1 MDINN
6 INMLVVKFMSAE
18 SILQRNRKEIIDDCE
33 KSTHEC
39 RMIAIRSGCF
49 KEADEAI
56 KKIEERTA
64 EVLEEYTKFEGM
76 LNTIRPLIIAIIQKE
91 SGEDIT
97 VSSEEVEKAGE
108 FFDSLNLDNL
118 DSID

>member
-1 MDINN
+1 MNINDINTL
-6 INMLVVKFMSAE
+6 IVQFMYAE
-18 SILQRNRKEIIDDCE
+18 SILQKNRKGIIEDCE
-33 KSTHEC
+33 KSTHDC

-64 EVLEEYTKFEGM
+64 AVLEDYTKIEGM

-91 SGEDIT
+91 SGENIT
-97 VSSEEVEKAGE
+97 ISSKELEQAIAL
-108 FFDSLNLDNL
+108 FDSLDLDNL
-118 DSID
+118 R

>member
-1 MDINN
+1 MNVNDINTL
-6 INMLVVKFMSAE
+6 IIRFMSAE
-18 SILQRNRKEIIDDCE
+18 SILRKNRKEIIEDCE

-64 EVLEEYTKFEGM
+64 EVLEEYTKVEGM
-76 LNTIRPLIIAIIQKE
+76 LNTIRPLIVAIIQKE
-91 SGEDIT
+91 SGEKIT
-97 VSSEEVEKAGE
+97 VSSEEVEKAVAL
-108 FFDSLNLDNL
+108 FDSLDLDNFQ
-118 DSID
+118 

>member
-1 MDINN
+1 MSINDINSL
-6 INMLVVKFMSAE
+6 IVRFMEAE
-18 SILQRNRKEIIDDCE
+18 STLQKNRKEIIKNCE
-33 KSTHEC
+33 ETKHEC
-39 RMIAIRSGCF
+39 RMIGIKYGSF

-56 KKIEERTA
+56 RKIEENTNS
-64 EVLEEYTKFEGM
+64 VLKDYDRIEEM

-97 VSSEEVEKAGE
+97 VSSEEVEKAIAL
-108 FFDSLNLDNL
+108 FDSLNLDNP

>member
-1 MDINN
+1 MDISN

-18 SILQRNRKEIIDDCE
+18 SILQRNRKEIIDNCE
-33 KSTHEC
+33 KTTHEC

-56 KKIEERTA
+56 KNIEERTSS
-64 EVLEEYTKFEGM
+64 VLEEYTKVEGM

-91 SGEDIT
+91 SGENIT
-97 VSSEEVEKAGE
+97 ISSKELEQAITL
-108 FFDSLNLDNL
+108 FDSLDLDNL
-118 DSID
+118 G

>member
-1 MDINN
+1 MNINDINTL
-6 INMLVVKFMSAE
+6 IVRFMTAE
-18 SILQRNRKEIIDDCE
+18 SILQKNREEIIKNCE
-33 KSTHEC
+33 ETKHKC
-39 RMIAIRSGCF
+39 RMLGIKYLSF

-64 EVLEEYTKFEGM
+64 AVLEEYTKFEGM

-97 VSSEEVEKAGE
+97 VSSEEVEKAVE

>member
-1 MDINN
+1 MTIDVINN
-6 INMLVVKFMSAE
+6 LIVRFMAAE
-18 SILQRNRKEIIDDCE
+18 STLQKNRKEIIKNCE
-33 KSTHEC
+33 ESKHEC
-39 RMIAIRSGCF
+39 RMLGIKYGSF

-56 KKIEERTA
+56 RKIDENTNAVLRDYDRIEE
-64 EVLEEYTKFEGM
+64 M

-97 VSSEEVEKAGE
+97 VSSEEVEKAVE

>member
-1 MDINN
+1 MTINDINN
-6 INMLVVKFMSAE
+6 LIVKFMAAE
-18 SILQRNRKEIIDDCE
+18 SILQKDRKEIIEECE
-33 KSTHEC
+33 KSTREC

-64 EVLEEYTKFEGM
+64 EVLEEYTKIEGM

-97 VSSEEVEKAGE
+97 VSSEELEKVIA
-108 FFDSLNLDNL
+108 FFDSLNLDNI
-118 DSID
+118 S

>member
-1 MDINN
+1 MSINDINTL
-6 INMLVVKFMSAE
+6 IVRFMEAE
-18 SILQRNRKEIIDDCE
+18 STLQKNRKEIIKNCE
-33 KSTHEC
+33 ETKHEC
-39 RMIAIRSGCF
+39 RMIGIKYGGF

-56 KKIEERTA
+56 RKIEENTNA
-64 EVLEEYTKFEGM
+64 VLRDYDRIEEM

-97 VSSEEVEKAGE
+97 VSSEEVEKAIAI
-108 FFDSLNLDNL
+108 FDSLNLDNP